1 MQKIDEEQL
10 GFKVHVQKINLQ
22 MKVKQLN
29 INCLIQR

>member
-10 GFKVHVQKINLQ
+10 GFKVHVQ
-22 MKVKQLN
+22 MKVEQLN